1 MSALKQ
7 SAQSAAR
14 GYFVAGR
21 TDSAPLRMGKVKKQ
35 MKGILALPKY
45 FDEQCE
51 TMVRETE

>member
-51 TMVRETE
+51 AMVRETE